1 MEHSTVDGERA
12 WLAASSTPR
21 SMIAFWSERSPTR
34 EAKLASLASDF
45 EFRSADSRGQDLRCL
60 IEIPFL
66 EDQYV
71 DKTVRQLVAQ
81 IGPAVDQPTEASA
94 NRGSFLAVRR
104 TS

>member
-1 MEHSTVDGERA
+1 MERLDRGWGTGLARGELDPPIHDRLLEREIA
-12 WLAASSTPR
+12 YAR
-21 SMIAFWSERSPTR
+21 SQAGQPGQR
-34 EAKLASLASDF
+34 F